1 MAFLRWN
8 ARSGIAF
15 LPDPAMTGSS
25 DFQADAAR
33 HAVPSTR
40 RSQLAV
46 ASLFGALGF
55 SYGTWTSRLPAIKAN
70 LGLSTSQVSVVLLF
84 AALGAIFSF
93 PVTAAALHKLGSR
106 GASLLAGV
114 LLAVG
119 LVALGLAPT
128 WMVACGVMCVYG
140 VLASTLDV
148 AMNAQGVEV
157 ERATSQAVMS
167 RLHAVFS
174 LGTMTGALF
183 AWAILHVTA
192 SVPLHFAIAAL
203 VVLAATWLPR
213 GGLIADAKPIE
224 GGTRS
229 FALPRGAA
237 LLIGAMAFLGMI
249 VEGSM
254 VDWSTLYLTQRA
266 NASQLVATWGIFS
279 LQGAMLVTR
288 WFGDRARVR
297 WGARRL
303 LFGGSM
309 LACVS
314 LAAALAI
321 GGVGPALVGFALF
334 GIGVATVSPC
344 VYAAGARE
352 GGVAL
357 AAVMTL
363 GSLGFLVGP
372 LVIGAVSQAANLTW
386 GMAVVAAAALVL
398 AFLSR
403 RVRWD

>member
-1 MAFLRWN
+1 M
-8 ARSGIAF
+8 S
-15 LPDPAMTGSS
+15 GSS
-25 DFQADAAR
+25 AFESDAAR
-33 HAVPSTR
+33 VVPSVLG
-40 RSQLAV
+40 SQLAV

-55 SYGTWTSRLPAIKAN
+55 GYGTWTSRLPAIKAN

-84 AALGAIFSF
+84 AALGSIFSF

-106 GASLLAGV
+106 GASLWSGG
-114 LLAVG
+114 LLGIG

-128 WMVACGVMCVYG
+128 WAVACAVMCLYG
-140 VLASTLDV
+140 VLASTMDV

-157 ERATSQAVMS
+157 ERATGVPVMS

-174 LGTMTGALF
+174 LGTLAGAFF
-183 AWAILHVTA
+183 ASTITTFTT
-192 SVPLHFAIAAL
+192 SVPLHFAVAAAL
-203 VVLAATWLPR
+203 VLAAVTLPR
-213 GGLIADAKPIE
+213 AGLVADAKAVDP
-224 GGTRS
+224 GTRS

-254 VDWSTLYLTQRA
+254 VDWSTLYLTESA
-266 NASQLVATWGIFS
+266 GASQQVAPLGIAS

-303 LFGGSM
+303 LFGGSL
-309 LACVS
+309 LAGLS
-314 LAAALAI
+314 LAAALLI
-321 GGVGPALVGFALF
+321 GGIAPALVGFGLF

-372 LVIGAVSQAANLTW
+372 LVIGAVAQATNLSW
-386 GMAVVAAAALVL
+386 GMGVVAAAAIAL
-398 AFLSR
+398 AALSR

>member
-1 MAFLRWN
+1 MTVPAF
-8 ARSGIAF
+8 
-15 LPDPAMTGSS
+15 DS
-25 DFQADAAR
+25 DAVRVDA
-33 HAVPSTR
+33 PSVR

-55 SYGTWTSRLPAIKAN
+55 SYGTWTSRLPAIKAH
-70 LGLSTSQVSVVLLF
+70 LGLSTSQVSVLLLF
-84 AALGAIFSF
+84 AALGSIFSF

-106 GASLLAGV
+106 GASLLSGG
-114 LLAVG
+114 LLAIALVG
-119 LVALGLAPT
+119 LAAAPT
-128 WMVACGVMCVYG
+128 WVLACAVMCLYG
-140 VLASTLDV
+140 VLASTMDV

-157 ERATSQAVMS
+157 ERATAEPVMS
-167 RLHAVFS
+167 RLHAIFS
-174 LGTMTGALF
+174 LGTMAGAF
-183 AWAILHVTA
+183 CASMITTWTT

-203 VVLAATWLPR
+203 VVLASVLLPR
-213 GGLIADAKPIE
+213 TGLVADARPIE

-249 VEGSM
+249 AEGSM
-254 VDWSTLYLTQRA
+254 VDWSTLYLKERA
-266 NASQLVATWGIFS
+266 GASQQVAPLGIAS
-279 LQGAMLVTR
+279 LQGAMLVAR

-303 LFGGSM
+303 LFGGSL
-309 LACVS
+309 LAGAS
-314 LAAALAI
+314 LAAALLI
-321 GGVGPALVGFALF
+321 GGIAPALVAFGLF

-372 LVIGAVSQAANLTW
+372 LLIGAVAQTTNLSW
-386 GMAVVAAAALVL
+386 GMAVVAAAAVAL
-398 AFLSR
+398 ALLSR

>member
-1 MAFLRWN
+1 
-8 ARSGIAF
+8 
-15 LPDPAMTGSS
+15 MTGSS
-25 DFQADAAR
+25 AFESDAAR
-33 HAVPSTR
+33 AVAAATR
-40 RSQLAV
+40 SSQVAV
-46 ASLFGALGF
+46 ASLFCALGF

-70 LGLSTSQVSVVLLF
+70 LGLSTSQVSVLLLF

-93 PVTAAALHKLGSR
+93 PVTAAALHRLGSR
-106 GASLLAGV
+106 GASLLAGGLMGAG
-114 LLAVG
+114 LL
-119 LVALGLAPT
+119 LLGLAPN
-128 WMVACGVMCVYG
+128 WILACAIMCVYG
-140 VLASTLDV
+140 VVASTLDV

-157 ERATSQAVMS
+157 ERATGRPVMS

-174 LGTMTGALF
+174 LGTMAGAFF
-183 AWAILHVTA
+183 ASGIASVTT
-192 SVPLHFAIAAL
+192 SVPLHFTLAAL
-203 VVLAATWLPR
+203 VVLAAVFLPR
-213 GGLIADAKPIE
+213 GGLIADARPLE

-254 VDWSTLYLTQRA
+254 VDWSTLYLKERA
-266 NASQLVATWGIFS
+266 GASQQVAPLGIAS

-303 LFGGSM
+303 LFAGSL
-309 LACVS
+309 LAGAS

-321 GGVGPALVGFALF
+321 GGVVPALVGFALF

-363 GSLGFLVGP
+363 GALGFLVGP
-372 LVIGAVSQAANLTW
+372 LVIGAVSQATNLSW
-386 GMAVVAAAALVL
+386 GMAVVAGAAFVL
-398 AFLSR
+398 AGLSR
-403 RVRWD
+403 RVRWDECSVRS

>member
-1 MAFLRWN
+1 
-8 ARSGIAF
+8 
-15 LPDPAMTGSS
+15 MTLSTSDDAVASS
-25 DFQADAAR
+25 TDDVRR
-33 HAVPSTR
+33 H
-40 RSQLAV
+40 QLAV

-70 LGLSTSQVSVVLLF
+70 LALNDSQVSVVLLF
-84 AALGAIFSF
+84 AAVGAIFSF

-106 GASLLAGV
+106 GASLLAGG

-119 LVALGLAPT
+119 LVAFGLAPS
-128 WMVACGVMCVYG
+128 WPLACLVMCVYG

-157 ERATSQAVMS
+157 ERATGEPVMS

-174 LGTMTGALF
+174 LGTMAGAF
-183 AWAILHVTA
+183 CASGITYVTT

-203 VVLAATWLPR
+203 VVLAATLLPR
-213 GGLIADAKPIE
+213 AGLVADARPVD

-249 VEGSM
+249 AEGSM
-254 VDWSTLYLTQRA
+254 VDWSTLYLKERA
-266 NASQLVATWGIFS
+266 GASQQVAPLGIVS

-288 WFGDRARVR
+288 WFGDRARAR
-297 WGARRL
+297 WGARKL
-303 LFGGSM
+303 LFGGSL
-309 LACVS
+309 LAGAS
-314 LAAALAI
+314 LAAALLV
-321 GGVGPALVGFALF
+321 GGVVPALVAFGLF

-363 GSLGFLVGP
+363 GSLGFLVAP
-372 LVIGAVSQAANLTW
+372 PVIGAVAQATNLSW
-386 GMAVVAAAALVL
+386 GMAVVAAAAIAL
-398 AFLSR
+398 ALLSR

>member
-1 MAFLRWN
+1 
-8 ARSGIAF
+8 
-15 LPDPAMTGSS
+15 MTGSS
-25 DFQADAAR
+25 ALDLDATRVA
-33 HAVPSTR
+33 AATR

-46 ASLFGALGF
+46 GSLFGALGF

-106 GASLLAGV
+106 GASLLSGV
-114 LLAVG
+114 LLAFG
-119 LVALGLAPT
+119 LVAFGLAPN
-128 WMVACGVMCVYG
+128 WPLACIVMCLYG
-140 VLASTLDV
+140 VLASTMDV

-157 ERATSQAVMS
+157 ERATAQPVMS
-167 RLHAVFS
+167 RLHALFS
-174 LGTMTGALF
+174 LGTMAGAFF
-183 AWAILHVTA
+183 ASGVTSVTA
-192 SVPLHFAIAAL
+192 SVPLHFMVAAAI
-203 VVLAATWLPR
+203 VLAAVLLPR
-213 GGLIADAKPIE
+213 AGLIADAKPID

-266 NASQLVATWGIFS
+266 NATQQVAPLGIAS

-288 WFGDRARVR
+288 WFGDMARTR
-297 WGARRL
+297 WGARKL
-303 LFGGSM
+303 LFGGSL
-309 LACVS
+309 LAGLS
-314 LAAALAI
+314 LTAALLI
-321 GGVGPALVGFALF
+321 GGVVPALVAFALF

-372 LVIGAVSQAANLTW
+372 LVIGAVAQATNLTW
-386 GMAVVAAAALVL
+386 GMGVVAAAAFAL
-398 AFLSR
+398 ALMSR
-403 RVRWD
+403 RVHWD

>member
-1 MAFLRWN
+1 
-8 ARSGIAF
+8 
-15 LPDPAMTGSS
+15 MTLSTS
-25 DFQADAAR
+25 DDAAAAASPTDDIRR
-33 HAVPSTR
+33 H
-40 RSQLAV
+40 QLAV

-70 LGLSTSQVSVVLLF
+70 LALSTSQVSVVLLF

-93 PVTAAALHKLGSR
+93 PVTAAALHRLGSR
-106 GASLLAGV
+106 GASLLAGG
-114 LLAVG
+114 LLALG
-119 LVALGLAPT
+119 LVAFGLAPN
-128 WMVACGVMCVYG
+128 WPLACVVMCVYG
-140 VLASTLDV
+140 VLASTMDV

-157 ERATSQAVMS
+157 ERATGEAVMS

-174 LGTMTGALF
+174 LGTMAGAFF
-183 AWAILHVTA
+183 ASAITNVST
-192 SVPLHFAIAAL
+192 SVPLHFAIAAV
-203 VVLAATWLPR
+203 VVLAATLLPR
-213 GGLIADAKPIE
+213 TGLIADAKPVE

-249 VEGSM
+249 AEGSM
-254 VDWSTLYLTQRA
+254 VDWSTLYLKERA
-266 NASQLVATWGIFS
+266 GASQQVAPLGIAS

-297 WGARRL
+297 WGARKL
-303 LFGGSM
+303 LFAGSL
-309 LACVS
+309 LAGVS
-314 LAAALAI
+314 LTVALLV
-321 GGVGPALVGFALF
+321 GGVAPALVAFGLF

-363 GSLGFLVGP
+363 GALGFLVGP
-372 LVIGAVSQAANLTW
+372 LLIGAVAQATDLSW
-386 GMAVVAAAALVL
+386 GMAVVAAAAIAL
-398 AFLSR
+398 ALLSR

>member
-1 MAFLRWN
+1 
-8 ARSGIAF
+8 
-15 LPDPAMTGSS
+15 MTGPSTLET
-25 DFQADAAR
+25 DAASADVAAT
-33 HAVPSTR
+33 H

-46 ASLFGALGF
+46 ACLFGALGF
-55 SYGTWTSRLPAIKAN
+55 GYGTWTSRLPAIKAN
-70 LGLSTSQVSVVLLF
+70 LGLSTSQVSVVLLC
-84 AALGAIFSF
+84 AAIGAIFSF

-106 GASLLAGV
+106 GASLLSGG
-114 LLAVG
+114 LLALG
-119 LVALGLAPT
+119 LVALGLAPD
-128 WMVACGVMCVYG
+128 WIVACAAMGAYG
-140 VLASTLDV
+140 VVASTMDV

-157 ERATSQAVMS
+157 ERATGVPVMS

-174 LGTMTGALF
+174 LGTMAGAFF
-183 AWAILHVTA
+183 ASAITYA
-192 SVPLHFAIAAL
+192 TTSVPLHFAVAAL
-203 VVLAATWLPR
+203 VVLAATLLPR
-213 GGLIADAKPIE
+213 AGLIADARPID

-254 VDWSTLYLTQRA
+254 VDWSTLYLKERA
-266 NASQLVATWGIFS
+266 GASQQLAPLGIAS

-303 LFGGSM
+303 LFGGSL
-309 LACVS
+309 LAGAS
-314 LAAALAI
+314 LAIALVL
-321 GGVGPALVGFALF
+321 GGVVPALLAFALF
-334 GIGVATVSPC
+334 GVGVATVSPC

-372 LVIGAVSQAANLTW
+372 LVIGAVAQSTNLSW
-386 GMAVVAAAALVL
+386 GMAVVATAALAL
-398 AFLSR
+398 ALLSR

>member
-1 MAFLRWN
+1 M
-8 ARSGIAF
+8 S
-15 LPDPAMTGSS
+15 GSS
-25 DFQADAAR
+25 TLEADAAR
-33 HAVPSTR
+33 AAASSTR

-93 PVTAAALHKLGSR
+93 PVTAAALHRLGSR
-106 GASLLAGV
+106 GASLWSGG
-114 LLAVG
+114 LLAIG
-119 LVALGLAPT
+119 LVAFGLAPD
-128 WMVACGVMCVYG
+128 WPLACIVMCLYG
-140 VLASTLDV
+140 VLASTMDV

-157 ERATSQAVMS
+157 ERATAQPVMS
-167 RLHAVFS
+167 RLHAMFS
-174 LGTMTGALF
+174 MGTMAGAFF
-183 AWAILHVTA
+183 ASGITSVTS
-192 SVPLHFAIAAL
+192 SVPLHFGVAAAI
-203 VVLAATWLPR
+203 VLAAVLLPR
-213 GGLIADAKPIE
+213 TGLIADAQPMA

-229 FALPRGAA
+229 FALPRGTA

-266 NASQLVATWGIFS
+266 GASQQVAPLGIAS

-288 WFGDRARVR
+288 WFGDLARVR

-303 LFGGSM
+303 LFAGSL
-309 LACVS
+309 LAGVS
-314 LAAALAI
+314 LAAALLI
-321 GGVGPALVGFALF
+321 GGVAPALVGFGLF

-372 LVIGAVSQAANLTW
+372 LLIGSVAQATNLSW
-386 GMAVVAAAALVL
+386 GMAVVAAAAMAL
-398 AFLSR
+398 ALLSR